1 MAGTLGTSSHDSHL
15 WKHHVQEPDV
25 ILGLKP
31 WQLRLRWHT
40 HKIRYT
46 MFKVHSVSIRSL
58 WERERERSS
67 HWRSLVRYWG
77 KAGADRTSV
86 DVVHNMQ
93 LRELCTK
100 WSQHYLHPCP
110 EVFQENSQC
119 WLVFRIIA
127 LAFQW
132 SERYNASAGTVD
144 VFAILLFRDVRVHFG
159 PWLVMQIVE
168 IG

>member
-1 MAGTLGTSSHDSHL
+1 MYRNQMSYSDWNLDSYGF
-15 WKHHVQEPDV
+15 VDIPTRFA
-25 ILGLKP
+25 ILCLKSIAS
-31 WQLRLRWHT
+31 QS
-40 HKIRYT
+40 
-46 MFKVHSVSIRSL
+46 VHYVR
-58 WERERERSS
+58 ERERERSS